1 LALQGFERHH
11 RPILYVFRQ
20 FRRESRP

>member
-11 RPILYVFRQ
+11 RRRSAVFRR
-20 FRRESRP
+20 FRLESRP

>member
-11 RPILYVFRQ
+11 RRRSAVFRG
-20 FRRESRP
+20 FWLESRP